1 MDQEEEKPLPGW
13 ETNPKEGNAI
23 ALPLY
28 NVILMFSQLASFTS

>member
-1 MDQEEEKPLPGW
+1 VYKRQ
-13 ETNPKEGNAI
+13 EGNAI